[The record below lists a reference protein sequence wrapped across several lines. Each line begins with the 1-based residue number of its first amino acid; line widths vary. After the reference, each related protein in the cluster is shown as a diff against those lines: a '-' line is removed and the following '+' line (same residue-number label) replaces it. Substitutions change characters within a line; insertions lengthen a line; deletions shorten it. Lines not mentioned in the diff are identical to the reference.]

1 MRFPNPGFQ
10 VGHASFTPF
19 SAGGDV
25 EGELLQD
32 RIILVGD
39 IDSAAAEL
47 LTASL
52 LLLERQNPSDEISL
66 YVNSAGGPI
75 DAALAM
81 YDAMNLV
88 SCPVATVCIGSARG
102 GAALLVAGGAP
113 GRRAALPN
121 SRFMLRAPRG
131 EFEGTAA
138 EAEGIAAEATRLH
151 QAVSALLCKHTLLT
165 PAEVD
170 EALAKSVYL
179 GAADALAAG
188 IVDEIIERPP
198 RAWRGI
204 IK

>member
-1 MRFPNPGFQ
+1 MRFPNPDFH

-19 SAGGDV
+19 SPGSDV

-39 IDSAAAEL
+39 IDAAAAEL
-47 LTASL
+47 LIASL
-52 LLLERQNPSDEISL
+52 LLLERQNPTEEISL

-75 DAALAM
+75 DAALAI

-102 GAALLVAGGAP
+102 GAALLVAGGAT

-121 SRFMLRAPRG
+121 SRFMLRAPRS

-151 QAVSALLCKHTLLT
+151 QAVSALLSKHTRLT

-170 EALAKSVYL
+170 AMLSKSIYL

-188 IVDEIIERPP
+188 IVDKVIERPP